1 MSHEAYL
8 SARTH
13 EPRDVA
19 IRNLID
25 AVTEIGNVLETRTF
39 SGLLLVLELEFPR
52 GMLDAFA
59 ERLHAIKVPLEEPSV
74 AALQALETRTD
85 GVLDED
91 VDVVLDV
98 TFVDGDPNLRD
109 VVPSVP
115 G

>member
-1 MSHEAYL
+1 MSQPAYL

-13 EPRDVA
+13 EPRDAA

-25 AVTEIGNVLETRTF
+25 AIGEIGNVLDARTF
-39 SGLLLVLELEFPR
+39 TGLLLVLKLEFPR
-52 GMLDAFA
+52 EKLEAFA
-59 ERLHAIKVPLEEPSV
+59 ERLHAINVPLEEPSV
-74 AALQALETRTD
+74 EALHDLEARGEAA
-85 GVLDED
+85 ED
-91 VDVVLDV
+91 VDLVLDV